1 MKFHYILET
10 LRSLGCIVLNNLT
23 NRSQEVEEVPMEV
36 PMVEVEEIAIS
47 TIKQFL
53 IKVDYSMYDILKIGA
68 ENSENFVF

>member
-1 MKFHYILET
+1 
-10 LRSLGCIVLNNLT
+10 VLNNLT